1 MLSVSRIKNFKILSS
16 FLLVS
21 SHCEPG
27 TLDSSKIRGKIVLCH
42 HSQSDTSKLVK
53 ADELQSAG
61 AAGCILVMNDN
72 ESSVATAYLDFPVT
86 EVTSAAA
93 AAIHKYIAAAR

>member
-1 MLSVSRIKNFKILSS
+1 MTSLPSCC
-16 FLLVS
+16 

-27 TLDSSKIRGKIVLCH
+27 TLDSGKVKGKIVLCN

-53 ADELQSAG
+53 ADDLKSAG
-61 AAGCILVMNDN
+61 AAGCVIVDDAGWA
-72 ESSVATAYLDFPVT
+72 VATTYPDFPVT

-93 AAIHKYIAAAR
+93 AAIHKYIASAR

>member
-1 MLSVSRIKNFKILSS
+1 MHDRLSC
-16 FLLVS
+16 

-42 HSQSDTSKLVK
+42 HSQSDTSKLEK
-53 ADELQSAG
+53 ADELQSDG
-61 AAGCILVMNDN
+61 AAGCILVNDA
-72 ESSVATAYLDFPVT
+72 ERSVATAYLDFPVT

-93 AAIHKYIAAAR
+93 AAIHKYIASARYICRSSLFLC